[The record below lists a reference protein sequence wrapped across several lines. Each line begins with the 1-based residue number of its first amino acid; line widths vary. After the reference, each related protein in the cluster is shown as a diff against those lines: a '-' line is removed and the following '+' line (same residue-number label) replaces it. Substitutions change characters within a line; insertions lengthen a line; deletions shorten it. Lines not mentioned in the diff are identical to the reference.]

1 MRPCVRTTEEGLPSR
16 SQGLTSGAH
25 WQGRFWAVMG
35 VSFVGLGAAKQETR
49 TMRGRSS
56 SAGKRSAENWAEDAG
71 TEEGRGEGEDAGE
84 AHTGVQ

>member
-1 MRPCVRTTEEGLPSR
+1 VRTTEEGLPSR

-49 TMRGRSS
+49 TIRGRSS
-56 SAGKRSAENWAEDAG
+56 SAGKRRAENWADDAG
-71 TEEGRGEGEDAGE
+71 TEGAMGEGDDAGDVQL
-84 AHTGVQ
+84 GVQ